1 MPLFNLAKPV
11 EAHQFDGSSSSVSD
25 LQRWIDTDVFTSSPV
40 RTRDLR
46 RMCELVEPFG
56 NLVLYQGDW
65 LVDFMGDWLVMSK
78 EEMFKIFKEEAE

>member
-25 LQRWIDTDVFTSSPV
+25 LQRWIDTGVFAPSPV
-40 RTRDLR
+40 RTRDIL

>member
-25 LQRWIDTDVFTSSPV
+25 LQRWIDTGVFTSSPV
-40 RTRDLR
+40 RTRDIR

-65 LVDFMGDWLVMSK
+65 LVMSK
-78 EEMFKIFKEEAE
+78 EEMFNIFKEESE